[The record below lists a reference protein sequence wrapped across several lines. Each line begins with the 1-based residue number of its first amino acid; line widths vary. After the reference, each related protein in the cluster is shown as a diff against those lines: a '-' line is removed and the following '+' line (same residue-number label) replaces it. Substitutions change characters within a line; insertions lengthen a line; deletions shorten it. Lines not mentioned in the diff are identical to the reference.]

1 MVVAYIMLIVP
12 QISDAMESPCPSG
25 SVPLPLRRV
34 VEPDIGRFRFLEVPG
49 HSVKQANM
57 ASAPAPCSLLPPPL
71 LLLLGFQIVAI
82 LASTGC
88 SILEV
93 KCSELA
99 TQPQIS

>member
-1 MVVAYIMLIVP
+1 
-12 QISDAMESPCPSG
+12 MESPCPSG

-34 VEPDIGRFRFLEVPG
+34 MEPAIGRFRFLEVPG
-49 HSVKQANM
+49 HSVKQAKM
-57 ASAPAPCSLLPPPL
+57 SSAPAPCSLFPPP